1 MAIVLLV
8 HTTKATWVSIQ
19 SCLVYIVRL
28 CSMYLY
34 AFTLILT
41 TADWQAWFS
50 DAVQLDLASWSGS
63 SAWAGAALSIMAL
76 RRLSDDRKHEQY
88 KMLEVAMFT

>member
-1 MAIVLLV
+1 
-8 HTTKATWVSIQ
+8 
-19 SCLVYIVRL
+19 
-28 CSMYLY
+28 MYLY

-63 SAWAGAALSIMAL
+63 SAWAGAALSIVGL